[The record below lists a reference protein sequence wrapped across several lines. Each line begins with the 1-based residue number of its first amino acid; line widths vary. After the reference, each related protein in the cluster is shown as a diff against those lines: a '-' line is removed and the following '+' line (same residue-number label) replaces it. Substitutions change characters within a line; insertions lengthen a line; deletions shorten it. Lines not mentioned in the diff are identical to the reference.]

1 MGQTTHDLLANILN
15 FLIAGDW
22 GGMGVL
28 GRLRLTALRRK
39 SVILCLL
46 TGLVLVV
53 LCLQYNSAV
62 RNEASDRPQRD
73 ADRIMGIGDI
83 FQRGRAASVQFLRVS
98 AIRKLLEIHSWAGTA
113 IIFTSSGSIVFILQY
128 IILLQVE

>member
-1 MGQTTHDLLANILN
+1 
-15 FLIAGDW
+15 
-22 GGMGVL
+22 MGVL

-98 AIRKLLEIHSWAGTA
+98 VCEWLGGFVHGTA
-113 IIFTSSGSIVFILQY
+113 MILTSSGSIVFILQC
-128 IILLQVE
+128 IILLVNE